1 MREQVITPRAA
12 RAGAKG
18 QGAVS
23 AQRPGARR
31 GRGGA
36 AAKDARRKGFEWKH
50 ALTYAPAVL
59 KAALAVTLG
68 LLAYLGY
75 RTAVS
80 ASFFKVKAVDVA
92 GAARSSRDDIR
103 AAVLRT
109 SNAGV
114 WQADLELIARELRG
128 LPWVRDA
135 VVTRVL
141 PDGLRVRVTEREPR
155 VIARNASGKLVW
167 VDDEGVALGAAT
179 PGEQDF
185 FVRGLED
192 VRPGDAPATRGAE
205 DAESRRRRER
215 AEEALRQNRER
226 VRAALELSNYWAA
239 AGLSRRVSEVNLEDL
254 RDVRVQLAGED
265 AAVEVRLG
273 REDFAKRFRQALEV
287 LDAQRLTPR
296 GPFVT
301 YVDVSQGKRAVVGT
315 GPTANYQPATA
326 VAPVDAEADDA
337 PVAAEPPAAVAAPAR
352 EPSRAPRPAA
362 KEVKG
367 AKEARE
373 AKKPAAGA
381 RPKPA
386 EQRRAVAEQK
396 PKTPAVRP
404 RRVDEPATPEE

>member
-1 MREQVITPRAA
+1 V
-12 RAGAKG
+12 
-18 QGAVS
+18 
-23 AQRPGARR
+23 QRPGARR
-31 GRGGA
+31 GRA
-36 AAKDARRKGFEWKH
+36 AAKDAGQKGFEWKS
-50 ALTYAPAVL
+50 ALAYAPVVL

-80 ASFFKVKAVDVA
+80 TSFFKVKAVDVA
-92 GAARSSRDDIR
+92 GAARASREEIR
-103 AAVLRT
+103 SAVLRL

-114 WQADLELIARELRG
+114 WQADLELIAKELRG

-141 PDGLRVRVTEREPR
+141 PDGLRVRVTERAPR
-155 VIARNASGKLVW
+155 VIARNSAGKLVW

-192 VRPGDAPATRGAE
+192 VRPADALAARGAE
-205 DAESRRRRER
+205 DAEGRRRRER
-215 AEEALRQNRER
+215 AEDALRQNRER

-239 AGLSRRVSEVNLEDL
+239 SGLTRRVSEVNLEDL

-301 YVDVSQGKRAVVGT
+301 YVDVSQGKRAVVGS
-315 GPTANYQPATA
+315 GPTANYQPASA
-326 VAPVDAEADDA
+326 VTPADA
-337 PVAAEPPAAVAAPAR
+337 PVADEPAPAAAAPA
-352 EPSRAPRPAA
+352 PSRAARPAPKAA
-362 KEVKG
+362 KE
-367 AKEARE
+367 AKETKEA
-373 AKKPAAGA
+373 AKKPAAGGT
-381 RPKPA
+381 PKPA
-386 EQRRAVAEQK
+386 AGRAVAEQK
-396 PKTPAVRP
+396 PRFPAVRP
-404 RRVDEPATPEE
+404 RRVDQSAEPEE